1 MGIFSDPPSLRQRWQ
16 ANAPPLG
23 VLADEET
30 SKQSTGL
37 GEDSHTAESGEMLE
51 VQQEKQDRPDL
62 EIKFAKSLMLS
73 SK

>member
-1 MGIFSDPPSLRQRWQ
+1 MGISSDPPSLRQRWQ
-16 ANAPPLG
+16 ANAPALG

-37 GEDSHTAESGEMLE
+37 GEDSHTAEGEMLE

-62 EIKFAKSLMLS
+62 EIKFAKSLMLI
-73 SK
+73 